1 MKLTK
6 VIRLVMK
13 PLNGSNNIRYSA
25 MVDGEQW
32 ATYETDGVFRK
43 HLSKRQF
50 KQMVLESED

>member
-1 MKLTK
+1 
-6 VIRLVMK
+6 MK